1 MLRPFLH
8 FSSREQGSVY
18 NFPSSFALAFPFFD
32 PTIQL
37 FLTWARDPL
46 SSTNDLARIS
56 KNPAGVEEAC
66 FTISVG
72 TVLLSRAALGS
83 RLHDQFRIRLH
94 DTDRLRGPPSTSSF
108 GSHRP
113 WKNGKVHCFRTM
125 YIVYRFTTLL
135 CVTLHSLY
143 NIKAV
148 VISFI
153 VNVLPSSPTYF
164 IPLTLGFINVY

>member
-125 YIVYRFTTLL
+125 YIVHHFTTLL
-135 CVTLHSLY
+135 RFLIFLVQ
-143 NIKAV
+143 
-148 VISFI
+148 
-153 VNVLPSSPTYF
+153 
-164 IPLTLGFINVY
+164 LTLGMYILYSLWIKILFI